1 MSCSSS
7 RPRTPG
13 FQSGDAGSNPARD
26 ASSKSFACLVNS
38 AARVP
43 ACLVGSRGFDSR
55 TRRQITAEIAQTV
68 ERRVEG
74 ACVGGSKPSLGT
86 RQVSLAQLDSERRST
101 KPEAEAGR
109 EGLQVQGLAPAA
121 ARELCER
128 GSTRARDTSHAGLA
142 QSAERR
148 PPKPKVRGSTP
159 WRGAKLRLDVA
170 KRPKASGC
178 NPDGESPR
186 PFESDRR
193 VHASLAQRTQSSRLR
208 TGRSAVRIGHE
219 APVIS
224 PIAQTAERLAVN
236 QEVRGSKPRRGASSS
251 D

>member
-1 MSCSSS
+1 M
-7 RPRTPG
+7 
-13 FQSGDAGSNPARD
+13 
-26 ASSKSFACLVNS
+26 
-38 AARVP
+38 P

-86 RQVSLAQLDSERRST
+86 RPSLVSSAGFRA
-101 KPEAEAGR
+101 PVYEAGGR
-109 EGLQVQGLAPAA
+109 GRTRGPASAGPCACRGARALRARFDSCTRHQPCRASSIGRAA
-121 ARELCER
+121 A
-128 GSTRARDTSHAGLA
+128 SK
-142 QSAERR
+142 AE
-148 PPKPKVRGSTP
+148 VRGSTP
-159 WRGAKLRLDVA
+159 WPGAKLFLDVA

>member
-1 MSCSSS
+1 M
-7 RPRTPG
+7 
-13 FQSGDAGSNPARD
+13 
-26 ASSKSFACLVNS
+26 
-38 AARVP
+38 P

-55 TRRQITAEIAQTV
+55 TRRQIIAEIAQTV

-74 ACVGGSKPSLGT
+74 ARVGGSKPSLGT

-101 KPEAEAGR
+101 KPE
-109 EGLQVQGLAPAA
+109 V
-121 ARELCER
+121 AR
-128 GSTRARDTSHAGLA
+128 STRARDTSHAGLA

-159 WRGAKLRLDVA
+159 WPGAQLLLDVA

-236 QEVRGSKPRRGASSS
+236 QEVRGSKPRRGASSV
-251 D
+251 

>member
-1 MSCSSS
+1 VFVWPAEDTGLSIRGRGFES
-7 RPRTPG
+7 RTRRQP
-13 FQSGDAGSNPARD
+13 
-26 ASSKSFACLVNS
+26 SKPFPCLVNS

-74 ACVGGSKPSLGT
+74 ACVGESKPSLGT
-86 RQVSLAQLDSERRST
+86 RTSLVSSAGFRAPVYETGGRTFDSCTRHQPRRASSI
-101 KPEAEAGR
+101 GR
-109 EGLQVQGLAPAA
+109 AA
-121 ARELCER
+121 ASKAE
-128 GSTRARDTSHAGLA
+128 GSRFD
-142 QSAERR
+142 
-148 PPKPKVRGSTP
+148 P
-159 WRGAKLRLDVA
+159 WPGAKLLLDVA

-208 TGRSAVRIGHE
+208 TGRSAVRIGQE

-224 PIAQTAERLAVN
+224 QIAQTAERLAVN
-236 QEVRGSKPRRGASSS
+236 QEVRDSKPRRGASSS